1 MLRSMV
7 SAKKTAIFGSGP
19 AGLMAATQLVRAGV
33 GVTVFE
39 RRPSFGRKLLIAGS
53 SGLNISHEASIPEF
67 IAHYEG
73 FSPEVWSRFFGVF
86 SPKAWIAFVES
97 LGFETFVGT
106 SSRTFV
112 REMKAS
118 NLLRAWIEMLKKAG
132 VEFVPNTELNSET
145 RLSDF
150 DSVGFFLGG
159 GSWED
164 REPLWPEVFQKK
176 FGIRVRPF
184 APSNVGYEVSW
195 NPGFLQEAEGKPF
208 KNIVFTSKAGTKA
221 GELMVTRYGLEG
233 TPIYF
238 HGTKGT
244 ALIDLKP
251 GMSESAITDK
261 LKSVRENLSPL
272 RRIKK
277 VLGLNETALALLF
290 HQTEKSDRENLEKM
304 AKLLKAFPLELLGPR
319 PLLEAI
325 SSKGGVDLE
334 EIETQPGL
342 ELMLKKHPGF
352 FCGGEMLDWDAPT
365 GGFLI
370 QASVTQGAVAAR
382 GMLNW
387 LNRVVSVEQ
396 KSI

>member
-1 MLRSMV
+1 
-7 SAKKTAIFGSGP
+7 
-19 AGLMAATQLVRAGV
+19 
-33 GVTVFE
+33 
-39 RRPSFGRKLLIAGS
+39 
-53 SGLNISHEASIPEF
+53 
-67 IAHYEG
+67 
-73 FSPEVWSRFFGVF
+73 
-86 SPKAWIAFVES
+86 
-97 LGFETFVGT
+97 
-106 SSRTFV
+106 
-112 REMKAS
+112 
-118 NLLRAWIEMLKKAG
+118 
-132 VEFVPNTELNSET
+132 
-145 RLSDF
+145 
-150 DSVGFFLGG
+150 
-159 GSWED
+159 
-164 REPLWPEVFQKK
+164 
-176 FGIRVRPF
+176 
-184 APSNVGYEVSW
+184 
-195 NPGFLQEAEGKPF
+195 
-208 KNIVFTSKAGTKA
+208 
-221 GELMVTRYGLEG
+221 MVTRYGLEG
-233 TPIYF
+233 TPVYF
-238 HGTKGT
+238 HGTTGT

-290 HQTEKSDRENLEKM
+290 HQTENSDRENLEKM
-304 AKLLKAFPLELLGPR
+304 VKLLKAFPLELLGPR

-334 EIETQPGL
+334 EIEIDPGL

>member
-1 MLRSMV
+1 MLQTMV
-7 SAKKTAIFGSGP
+7 SPKKTAIFGSGP
-19 AGLMAATQLVRAGV
+19 AGLMAATQLIRAGV
-33 GVTVFE
+33 GVKVFE

-53 SGLNISHEASIPEF
+53 SGLNISHQASIQEF
-67 IAHYEG
+67 VDHYEG
-73 FSPEVWSRFFGVF
+73 LESSVWQGFFRIFSPED
-86 SPKAWIAFVES
+86 WISFVQS

-106 SSRTFV
+106 SSRYFV

-118 NLLRAWIEMLKKAG
+118 NLLRAWIAMLRELG
-132 VEFVPNTELNSET
+132 VEFVPNQEFNLDTD
-145 RLSDF
+145 LSGF
-150 DSVGFFLGG
+150 DAVGFFLGG

-164 REPLWPEVFQKK
+164 REPVWPEVFRKR
-176 FGIRVRPF
+176 FGVKVHPF
-184 APSNVGYEVSW
+184 TPSNVGFEVAWSLA
-195 NPGFLQEAEGKPF
+195 FLHESEGKPL
-208 KNIVFTSKAGTKA
+208 KNIVFSTKKGSKA

-238 HGTKGT
+238 HGATGM
-244 ALIDLKP
+244 AHLDLKP
-251 GMSESAITDK
+251 GLSDSAVLEK
-261 LKSVRENLSPL
+261 MKSVRENLSPI

-277 VLGLNETALALLF
+277 VLGLNETALSLLF
-290 HQTEKSDRENLEKM
+290 HQTTPSERESLETM
-304 AKLLKAFPLELLGPR
+304 ATLVKRFPVELLSPR

-325 SSKGGVDLE
+325 SSKGGVELQ
-334 EIETQPGL
+334 EISIEPGS

-387 LNRVVSVEQ
+387 LQQGRTESGAQ
-396 KSI
+396 

>member
-1 MLRSMV
+1 MLQSMV

-19 AGLMAATQLVRAGV
+19 AGLMAATRLVRAGA

-53 SGLNISHEASIPEF
+53 SGLNISHEASVPEF

-73 FSPEVWSRFFGVF
+73 FSPPIWSRFFSIF
-86 SPKAWIAFVES
+86 SPKDWIAFVES

-106 SSRTFV
+106 SSRYFV

-132 VEFVPNTELNSET
+132 VQFVPNTEFNSET

-164 REPLWPEVFQKK
+164 REPVWPAVFRER
-176 FGIRVRPF
+176 FGIQVHPF
-184 APSNVGYEVSW
+184 SPSNVGYEVAW
-195 NPGFLQEAEGKPF
+195 NPKFLQEAEGKPL
-208 KNIVFTSKAGTKA
+208 KNIVFTTKSGSKA
-221 GELMVTRYGLEG
+221 GELVVTGYGLEG

-238 HGTKGT
+238 HGTKGV
-244 ALIDLKP
+244 AFLDLKP
-251 GMSESAITDK
+251 ALTQSSILEK

-290 HQTEKSDRENLEKM
+290 HHTEAHDRENLGKM
-304 AKLLKAFPLELLGPR
+304 VSLIKRFPLEILRPR
-319 PLLEAI
+319 PLMESI
-325 SSKGGVDLE
+325 SSKGGVDLGE
-334 EIETQPGL
+334 VRVDPGC

-382 GMLNW
+382 GMLGWMENG
-387 LNRVVSVEQ
+387 
-396 KSI
+396 